1 MATYKVLTDNF
12 AAPQGATVTD
22 DDLVG
27 LNIEALIIGGH
38 IKAEPTKKNT
48 DKE

>member
-38 IKAEPTKKNT
+38 IKAEPTKNKT